1 MKKVLSGILFVL
13 LFSVQVFSSTDKG
26 FVVKTVAGISS
37 FPIGEIKCMCFKEGI
52 MVLDMKDGSTK
63 SYDTDNIS
71 LMTFGYV
78 DGDGTTSILPFGIV
92 VSCRIE
98 GSNLIINASS
108 YQSVLLFTSDG
119 KIVYG
124 TSCCGECVIDMSRFA
139 KGVYVLNVNGQVY
152 KIVNR

>member
-26 FVVKTVAGISS
+26 FAVKTVAGISS

-52 MVLDMKDGSTK
+52 MVLEMKDGSTK
-63 SYDTDNIS
+63 SYDTASVS
-71 LMTFGYV
+71 LMTFSYI
-78 DGDGTTSILPFGIV
+78 DGTTSIFPIDAV
-92 VSCRIE
+92 ASYRIE